1 MLKLHST
8 KQIKVPIFNQR
19 IFSASKPAWR
29 IFDRLWI
36 WLVLHRSSS
45 NQILSWSISQRAVYW
60 QQKVI
65 TVHFANM
72 QQVLLFFSEK
82 NKEAYLKLAGGGVKC
97 SDQKQTPYVFVR
109 VLQRIII
116 CLGNLIFI
124 IIVSRW
130 PKTSIECFGF
140 WQKEV
145 FWILKRYSSC
155 TCFSVRSFGDTK
167 LWRFA

>member
-1 MLKLHST
+1 MRIDAKMTHKIHLTQIEILKLHST

-72 QQVLLFFSEK
+72 QQVLLFFSQK
-82 NKEAYLKLAGGGVKC
+82 NKEGLSKISRRRRSKM
-97 SDQKQTPYVFVR
+97 
-109 VLQRIII
+109 QR
-116 CLGNLIFI
+116 
-124 IIVSRW
+124 
-130 PKTSIECFGF
+130 PKTDTVRI
-140 WQKEV
+140 
-145 FWILKRYSSC
+145 C
-155 TCFSVRSFGDTK
+155 TCTAKDYYMPWK
-167 LWRFA
+167 PDLYHHC